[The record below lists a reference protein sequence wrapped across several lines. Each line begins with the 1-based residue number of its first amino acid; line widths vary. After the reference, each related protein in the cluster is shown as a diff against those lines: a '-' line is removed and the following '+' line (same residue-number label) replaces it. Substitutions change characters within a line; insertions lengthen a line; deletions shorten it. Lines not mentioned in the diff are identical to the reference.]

1 MNSASMIWNNRWR
14 NPLIRSLILSV
25 AFLSSL
31 TPALPAEPAAPWPDS
46 ARSRSLS
53 RPSWVLLI
61 PARRLPN
68 GTLAIWDR
76 NDDWSRMWRAPA
88 TIDGL
93 RIVPLFGDDE
103 DKRSVTAES
112 IDGMMVDSLERVMRK
127 YGAPAV
133 ALAVTDGK
141 AVALAGWVPGY
152 AASWEPSDVHQD
164 PAQTKA
170 QALTILSGMFRA
182 GGASQASRSQPEKTT
197 EGAGAGDVQIEAY
210 RSGTDGATEYRLILL
225 PPPAAVVDQALD
237 RLQAIPGLQVVS
249 SEPYAEGMR
258 LVVSTSSGRQLS
270 AELRAA
276 GFSVR

>member
-1 MNSASMIWNNRWR
+1 
-14 NPLIRSLILSV
+14 
-25 AFLSSL
+25 
-31 TPALPAEPAAPWPDS
+31 
-46 ARSRSLS
+46 
-53 RPSWVLLI
+53 
-61 PARRLPN
+61 
-68 GTLAIWDR
+68 
-76 NDDWSRMWRAPA
+76 MWRAPA

-133 ALAVTDGK
+133 ALAVTDGR

-152 AASWEPSDVHQD
+152 AASWEPADVQRD

-170 QALTILSGMFRA
+170 HALTILSGMFRS
-182 GGASQASRSQPEKTT
+182 GGSQSARPQPERGV
-197 EGAGAGDVQIEAY
+197 ESPGAGDVQIEAY
-210 RSGTDGATEYRLILL
+210 RAGAGGATEYRLILL
-225 PPPAAVVDQALD
+225 PPPAAIVDQALE
-237 RLQAIPGLQVVS
+237 RLQAVQGIQVLS
-249 SEPYAEGMR
+249 SEPYAEGLR
-258 LVVSTSSGRQLS
+258 LVVSSTAGRQLS

>member
-1 MNSASMIWNNRWR
+1 MIRNNPWR
-14 NPLIRSLILSV
+14 NPLIRTFLLSI
-25 AFLSSL
+25 ALLSSL

-46 ARSRSLS
+46 ARSSSLS

-68 GTLAIWDR
+68 GTLAIWER

-133 ALAVTDGK
+133 ALAVTDGRT
-141 AVALAGWVPGY
+141 VALAGWVPGY

-164 PAQTKA
+164 PSQTKA
-170 QALTILSGMFRA
+170 QALTVLSAMFRA
-182 GGASQASRSQPEKTT
+182 GGNSQVSRTQPEKAS
-197 EGAGAGDVQIEAY
+197 EGAGDIQIEAY
-210 RSGTDGATEYRLILL
+210 RTGADGATEYRLILL
-225 PPPAAVVDQALD
+225 PPPAAIVDQALE
-237 RLQAIPGLQVVS
+237 RLQAIQGLLVLS
-249 SEPYAEGMR
+249 SEPYAEGLR
-258 LVVSTSSGRQLS
+258 LVVSSSSGKQL
-270 AELRAA
+270 ADDLRAA

>member
-1 MNSASMIWNNRWR
+1 
-14 NPLIRSLILSV
+14 
-25 AFLSSL
+25 
-31 TPALPAEPAAPWPDS
+31 
-46 ARSRSLS
+46 
-53 RPSWVLLI
+53 LI

-68 GTLAIWDR
+68 GTLSIWDR

-88 TIDGL
+88 TVDGL

-133 ALAVTDGK
+133 ALAVTDGRT
-141 AVALAGWVPGY
+141 VGLAGWVPGY

-182 GGASQASRSQPEKTT
+182 GGAAQASRSQPEKGT
-197 EGAGAGDVQIEAY
+197 ESAGAGDVQIEAY
-210 RSGTDGATEYRLILL
+210 RAGADGATEYRLILL
-225 PPPAAVVDQALD
+225 PPPAVIVDQALA
-237 RLQAIPGLQVVS
+237 RLQAIPGLQVLS
-249 SEPYAEGMR
+249 SEPYAEGLR
-258 LVVSTSSGRQLS
+258 LVVSNSSGGQLP
-270 AELRAA
+270 AQLRAA